1 MTDTVTS
8 VSNTGKVK
16 AVSKTDRTKQ
26 STDSVPNLNAT
37 DQVQLTK
44 TLESIERL
52 SNALA
57 EGEAVDKAKVEK
69 IRTMIANGEYKVDA
83 ENIARKFLELEKMLD
98 K

>member
-1 MTDTVTS
+1 MTDSVTS
-8 VSNTGKVK
+8 VSNSGKIK
-16 AVSKTDRTKQ
+16 PVSKTDRTKQ
-26 STDSVPNLNAT
+26 STEAVSGVAAT

-69 IRTMIANGEYKVDA
+69 IRNMIANGEYKIDSDS
-83 ENIARKFLELEKMLD
+83 IARKFLELEKMLD

>member
-16 AVSKTDRTKQ
+16 PVSKSDRTKQ
-26 STDSVPNLNAT
+26 STDAVPGVNAT

-83 ENIARKFLELEKMLD
+83 DNIARKFLELEKMLD